1 MKKYGYIR
9 ASSGAAST
17 DASPGAA
24 PTGFQQAYWTSSVF
38 LCLLA
43 AALALGTTQ
52 LSSPKS
58 EVVYDVRD
66 YGAKADGK
74 RLCTKSIQAAIDKCA
89 ADGGGT
95 VYLPP
100 GNWLSGTIYM
110 GNYVTLL
117 LDSGSTLLGSR
128 DPNDYAHPYTS
139 RSKSSRGR
147 TSASSVEP
155 KFSYWSL
162 IAGTGLQHIAI
173 RGRGTIDGQ
182 GSAFRFKDR
191 SRPKGI
197 YLENCLDVL
206 VEGLKML
213 NAGSWMQHYRNC
225 DRLTIQNITV
235 FNHAA
240 YNNDGLN
247 IDSCRDVCIWG
258 CMVDS
263 DDDAI
268 VLKSLS
274 LKPCENVT
282 IANCV
287 ISSHCNAI
295 KMGTESGGGFR
306 NIAITNCTIC
316 SPRYSKVTYGRQRG
330 LAGLALEIVDGGV
343 LDRVSISNIVMK
355 GVSVPIF
362 MRLGNRARQYDK
374 DKPKPGVGTFRNVI
388 IDNIVATGTSNIGCS
403 ITGLPGHA
411 IENVSLSNI
420 KLGFEGGGT
429 KEDASKE
436 VPEKAGSY
444 PESTMFGVLPAYG
457 FYCRQ
462 VRGLRF
468 TNVQLQTTTS
478 DQRHAVVCEDVEDV
492 LIDALDATYSPGAA
506 ATIRLTDA
514 KGVFVR
520 GCRPRTGTELFL
532 NLQGAQSER
541 VVLLANDLSSVRKIV
556 EMGPDVAKTAL
567 AQRAN
572 YPAQE

>member
-1 MKKYGYIR
+1 M
-9 ASSGAAST
+9 
-17 DASPGAA
+17 
-24 PTGFQQAYWTSSVF
+24 F

-43 AALALGTTQ
+43 AALALG
-52 LSSPKS
+52 S

-74 RLCTKSIQAAIDKCA
+74 TLCTKSIQAAIDKCA

-128 DPNDYAHPYTS
+128 DPNDYAHPHTS
-139 RSKSSRGR
+139 GSKSSRDR
-147 TSASSVEP
+147 N
-155 KFSYWSL
+155 FSYWSL
-162 IAGTGLQHIAI
+162 IAGTGLQHVAI

-197 YLENCLDVL
+197 YLENCRDVL

-225 DRLTIQNITV
+225 DKLRIQNITV

-247 IDSCRDVCIWG
+247 IDSCRDVCISG

-268 VLKSLS
+268 VMKSLS
-274 LKPCENVT
+274 LKPCQNVT

-306 NIAITNCTIC
+306 NITITNCTIC
-316 SPRYSKVTYGRQRG
+316 SPRYSEVTYGRQRGLAGLALEIVDGGVLDYSEVTYGRQRG

-343 LDRVSISNIVMK
+343 LDRVAISNIVMK

-374 DKPKPGVGTFRNVI
+374 DEPKPGVGTFRNVV
-388 IDNIVATGTSNIGCS
+388 IDNIVATEVSNIGCS

-420 KLGFEGGGT
+420 KLSFEGGGT
-429 KEDASKE
+429 KKDASKE

-457 FYCRQ
+457 FYCRH
-462 VRGLRF
+462 VRGLKF
-468 TNVQLQTTTS
+468 INVQLQTTAS

-492 LIDALDATYSPGAA
+492 LIDSLDTTPATLGSNQNPPLAGSPGAA

-514 KGVFVR
+514 KGVFIR

-532 NLQGAQSER
+532 NLQGPQSER
-541 VVLLANDLSSVRKIV
+541 VVLIANDFSSVKKIV
-556 EMGPDVAKTAL
+556 ETGPDVARTAL

>member
-1 MKKYGYIR
+1 MKRYGYIR
-9 ASSGAAST
+9 
-17 DASPGAA
+17 
-24 PTGFQQAYWTSSVF
+24 FQQAYWTSSMF

-43 AALALGTTQ
+43 AALALGG
-52 LSSPKS
+52 
-58 EVVYDVRD
+58 EAVYDVRD

-74 RLCTKSIQAAIDKCA
+74 TLCTKSIQAAIDKCA

-100 GNWLSGTIYM
+100 GSWLSGTIYM
-110 GNYVTLL
+110 GNYVTFL
-117 LDSGSTLLGSR
+117 LDSGNTLLGSR
-128 DPNDYAHPYTS
+128 DPNDYARPVPSSTGGAHPHTPPS
-139 RSKSSRGR
+139 KRSQGR
-147 TSASSVEP
+147 S
-155 KFSYWSL
+155 FSYWSL
-162 IAGTGLQHIAI
+162 IAGTNLEHVAI

-197 YLENCLDVL
+197 YLENCRDVL
-206 VEGLKML
+206 IEGVKML

-225 DRLTIQNITV
+225 DRLRIQNITV

-268 VLKSLS
+268 VMKSLS
-274 LKPCENVT
+274 LKPCQNVT

-295 KMGTESGGGFR
+295 KMGTESGGGFQ
-306 NIAITNCTIC
+306 NITITNCTIC

-343 LDRVSISNIVMK
+343 LDRVAISNIVIK

-374 DKPKPGVGTFRNVI
+374 DEPKPGVGTLRNVV
-388 IDNIVATGTSNIGCS
+388 IDNIVAAETSNIGCS

-411 IENVSLSNI
+411 VENVSLSNI

-429 KEDASKE
+429 KEDASKV

-444 PESTMFGVLPAYG
+444 PESTMFGTLPAYG
-457 FYCRQ
+457 FYCRH
-462 VRGLRF
+462 VRGLSF

-478 DQRHAVVCEDVEDV
+478 DQRHAVVCEDVEDL
-492 LIDALDATYSPGAA
+492 LIDALDTTYSPGAA

-532 NLQGAQSER
+532 NLQGSQSER
-541 VVLLANDLSSVRKIV
+541 IVLMANDLSRVRKIV
-556 EMGPDVAKTAL
+556 DIGSDVAKTAL

>member
-1 MKKYGYIR
+1 MKGEMMTMNR
-9 ASSGAAST
+9 
-17 DASPGAA
+17 
-24 PTGFQQAYWTSSVF
+24 YWTLSVF
-38 LCLLA
+38 ICFLVP
-43 AALALGTTQ
+43 ALAFGTTR

-58 EVVYDVRD
+58 EAVYDVRD

-74 RLCTKSIQAAIDKCA
+74 TLCTKSIQAAIDKCA

-100 GNWLSGTIYM
+100 GKWLSGTIYM
-110 GNYVTLL
+110 ENYVTLL

-128 DPNDYAHPYTS
+128 DPNDYAHPHIPS
-139 RSKSSRGR
+139 SKDSQGRS
-147 TSASSVEP
+147 
-155 KFSYWSL
+155 FSYWSL
-162 IAGTGLQHIAI
+162 IAGTNLQHIAI
-173 RGRGTIDGQ
+173 QGRGTIDGQ

-191 SRPKGI
+191 NRPKGI
-197 YLENCLDVL
+197 YLENCRDVL
-206 VEGLKML
+206 VEGVKMR

-225 DRLTIQNITV
+225 DRLSIQNITV
-235 FNHAA
+235 FNHVA

-247 IDSCRDVCIWG
+247 IDSCRDVCISG

-287 ISSHCNAI
+287 INSHCNAI

-306 NIAITNCTIC
+306 NITITNCTIC

-330 LAGLALEIVDGGV
+330 LAGLALEIVDGGI
-343 LDRVSISNIVMK
+343 LDRVAISNIVMK

-362 MRLGNRARQYDK
+362 MRLGNRARQYEQ
-374 DKPKPGVGTFRNVI
+374 DKPKPGVGTFRNVV
-388 IDNIVATGTSNIGCS
+388 IDNIVATETSNIGCS

-411 IENVSLSNI
+411 VENVSLSNI
-420 KLGFEGGGT
+420 KLSFEGGGT
-429 KEDASKE
+429 IEDSLKE

-444 PESTMFGVLPAYG
+444 PESTMFGMLPAYG
-457 FYCRQ
+457 FYCRH
-462 VRGLRF
+462 VRGLTF

-492 LIDALDATYSPGAA
+492 LIDALDTTYSPEAA

-514 KGVFVR
+514 KSVFVR
-520 GCRPRTGTELFL
+520 GCRPRTGMELFL
-532 NLQGAQSER
+532 NLQGSQSER
-541 VVLLANDLSSVRKIV
+541 VVLMANDLSGVSKIV

-572 YPAQE
+572 YLAQE

>member
-1 MKKYGYIR
+1 MTMKRYLI
-9 ASSGAAST
+9 
-17 DASPGAA
+17 
-24 PTGFQQAYWTSSVF
+24 SSVF

-43 AALALGTTQ
+43 ATLALGR
-52 LSSPKS
+52 
-58 EVVYDVRD
+58 EAVYDVRD

-74 RLCTKSIQAAIDKCA
+74 TLCSNSIQAAIDKCA

-100 GNWLSGTIYM
+100 GNWLSGTVYM

-117 LDSGSTLLGSR
+117 LDSGCTLLGSR
-128 DPNDYAHPYTS
+128 DPNDYAHPHTS
-139 RSKSSRGR
+139 GSKNSQDRS
-147 TSASSVEP
+147 
-155 KFSYWSL
+155 FSYWSI
-162 IAGTGLQHIAI
+162 IAGTNLQNVAI

-197 YLENCLDVL
+197 YLENCRAVL
-206 VEGLKML
+206 VEGLEMR

-274 LKPCENVT
+274 LKPCQNVT

-287 ISSHCNAI
+287 ISSHCNSI
-295 KMGTESGGGFR
+295 KMGTESGGGFQ
-306 NIAITNCTIC
+306 NITITNCTIC
-316 SPRYSKVTYGRQRG
+316 SPRYSEVTYGKQRG

-343 LDRVSISNIVMK
+343 LDRVAISNIVIK

-374 DKPKPGVGTFRNVI
+374 DKPKPGIGTFRNVVI
-388 IDNIVATGTSNIGCS
+388 NNIVATETSNIGCS

-411 IENVSLSNI
+411 VENVSLSNI
-420 KLGFEGGGT
+420 KLSFEGGGT
-429 KEDASKE
+429 KKEASKE
-436 VPEKAGSY
+436 VPEKAEIY
-444 PESTMFGVLPAYG
+444 PESTMFGMLPAYG
-457 FYCRQ
+457 FYARH
-462 VRGLRF
+462 VRGLSL
-468 TNVQLQTTTS
+468 TNVQLQTTSS
-478 DQRHAVVCEDVEDV
+478 DQRHAVVCEDVEDL
-492 LIDALDATYSPGAA
+492 LIDALDTTNWPGAE

-514 KGVFVR
+514 KDVFIR
-520 GCRPRTGTELFL
+520 GCRPKSGTELFL
-532 NLQGAQSER
+532 NLQGSQSES
-541 VVLLANDLSSVRKIV
+541 VVLMANDFSGAGKIV
-556 EMGPDVAKTAL
+556 EMGPEVAKTAL
-567 AQRAN
+567 VQRAN
-572 YPAQE
+572 HPAQE

>member
-1 MKKYGYIR
+1 MTMKR
-9 ASSGAAST
+9 
-17 DASPGAA
+17 
-24 PTGFQQAYWTSSVF
+24 YWASSVF
-38 LCLLA
+38 LCLFA
-43 AALALGTTQ
+43 SALALGTDQ
-52 LSSPKS
+52 PYQSHVSAGA
-58 EVVYDVRD
+58 VYDVRD

-74 RLCTKSIQAAIDKCA
+74 TLCTKSIQAAIDKCA

-128 DPNDYAHPYTS
+128 DPNDYAHPHTS
-139 RSKSSRGR
+139 GSKSSRDR
-147 TSASSVEP
+147 N
-155 KFSYWSL
+155 FSYWSL
-162 IAGTGLQHIAI
+162 IAGTGIQHVAI

-197 YLENCLDVL
+197 YLENCRDVF
-206 VEGLKML
+206 VEGVKML

-225 DRLTIQNITV
+225 DRLRIQNITV

-268 VLKSLS
+268 VMKSLS
-274 LKPCENVT
+274 LKPCQNVT

-306 NIAITNCTIC
+306 NITITNCTIC
-316 SPRYSKVTYGRQRG
+316 SPRYSEVTYGRQRG
-330 LAGLALEIVDGGV
+330 LAGLALEIVDGGI
-343 LDRVSISNIVMK
+343 LDRVAISNIVMK

-374 DKPKPGVGTFRNVI
+374 DEPPAVARLAEPSRDRKPGVGTLRNVVI
-388 IDNIVATGTSNIGCS
+388 NNIVATETSNIGCS

-411 IENVSLSNI
+411 VENVSLSNI
-420 KLGFEGGGT
+420 KLSFEGGGT
-429 KEDASKE
+429 KKDASKE

-457 FYCRQ
+457 FYCRH
-462 VRGLRF
+462 VRGLKF
-468 TNVQLQTTTS
+468 INVQLQTTAS
-478 DQRHAVVCEDVEDV
+478 DQRHAVVCEDVEDL
-492 LIDALDATYSPGAA
+492 LIDALDTTYSPGAA
-506 ATIRLTDA
+506 ATIRLSDA

-520 GCRPRTGTELFL
+520 GCRPGTGTELFL
-532 NLQGAQSER
+532 NLQGSQSER
-541 VVLLANDLSSVRKIV
+541 VVLMANDLSGVKKIV

>member
-1 MKKYGYIR
+1 MTINR
-9 ASSGAAST
+9 
-17 DASPGAA
+17 
-24 PTGFQQAYWTSSVF
+24 YWTSSVF
-38 LCLLA
+38 ICLLS
-43 AALALGTTQ
+43 AALALGT
-52 LSSPKS
+52 
-58 EVVYDVRD
+58 EAVYDVRD

-74 RLCTKSIQAAIDKCA
+74 TLCTKSIQAAIDKCA

-110 GNYVTLL
+110 ENYVTLL

-128 DPNDYAHPYTS
+128 DPNDYAHPHTP
-139 RSKSSRGR
+139 RSKGSLVAEKADAVAGQDRN
-147 TSASSVEP
+147 
-155 KFSYWSL
+155 FSYWSL
-162 IAGTGLQHIAI
+162 IAGTSLQHIAI

-191 SRPKGI
+191 NRPKGI
-197 YLENCLDVL
+197 YLENCRDVL

-225 DRLTIQNITV
+225 DRLTVRGITV

-247 IDSCRDVCIWG
+247 IDSCRDVCISG

-263 DDDAI
+263 DDDAV

-274 LKPCENVT
+274 LKPCQNVT
-282 IANCV
+282 IANCI

-306 NIAITNCTIC
+306 NITITNCTIC

-343 LDRVSISNIVMK
+343 LDRVAISNIVIK

-374 DKPKPGVGTFRNVI
+374 DEPKPGVGTFRNVV
-388 IDNIVATGTSNIGCS
+388 IDNIVATEVSNIGCS

-411 IENVSLSNI
+411 VENVSLSNI
-420 KLGFEGGGT
+420 KLSFEGGGT
-429 KEDASKE
+429 KEDASKK
-436 VPEKAGSY
+436 VPAKAGSY

-457 FYCRQ
+457 FYCRH
-462 VRGLRF
+462 VRNLTF
-468 TNVQLQTTTS
+468 TNVQLQTTTF
-478 DQRHAVVCEDVEDV
+478 DKRHAVVCEDAEDF
-492 LIDALDATYSPGAA
+492 LIDALDTTYSPGAA

-514 KGVFVR
+514 KGVFIR
-520 GCRPRTGTELFL
+520 GCRPRPGTELFL
-532 NLQGAQSER
+532 NLQGSQSER
-541 VVLLANDLSSVRKIV
+541 VVLMANDLSGVRKIT
-556 EMGPDVAKTAL
+556 ETGPDVAKTAL

-572 YPAQE
+572 YRAQE